1 MLTAERLMALIQA
14 LPESDD
20 TYTPLFRRGTKEST
34 WSQEAAVRFEAFVL
48 SGLQR
53 FADDNF
59 SYFARCKRAC
69 ILFDWIKCVAVSQ
82 IEEAYTL
89 NPYQGKIGY
98 GDIRKFADATRF
110 HLRAAHQITTILFVT
125 GGPTEDAIHR
135 LLASPSAPA
144 RHR

>member
-1 MLTAERLMALIQA
+1 METLLTTTGFTAAANHPRRKGRRVHEEVRCTHVLTAERLMALIQA
-14 LPESDD
+14 LPESDV
-20 TYTPLFRRGTKEST
+20 TYTPLFRRGTKESA

-82 IEEAYTL
+82 MRLATV
-89 NPYQGKIGY
+89 PGPF
-98 GDIRKFADATRF
+98 RKFNLAHPTRF
-110 HLRAAHQITTILFVT
+110 GLSSVFWF
-125 GGPTEDAIHR
+125 
-135 LLASPSAPA
+135 
-144 RHR
+144 